1 MSYPSFRARR
11 RRPLGSLFAGFAVF
25 LVVTGGIVALA
36 VQYGLQEPS
45 GERSGTVA
53 TAPATTEALRPAPRT
68 AREAA
73 EQFVRAWEAGDYQ
86 SMYDVLSSAARE
98 RIDER
103 SFVTRYEGIAEEM
116 GQQAIRIT
124 LGEPLPGTLRFP
136 IHVVRETSR
145 VGRLE
150 EDNAIPVV
158 REGDGYWVD
167 WTPSLI
173 VADLGDGRVQ
183 WIPTVPQRGRIL
195 DRNGRPL
202 AELGLV
208 NKVGV
213 IPGQIQNEQQ
223 LLERLSQLLN
233 LPQETIRQRYAN
245 GQPDWFMPV
254 ATLPD
259 PIDPALLEQLAGI
272 PGVVVRQWP
281 ERVYPLGPAAAHV
294 TGYLSEI
301 SAEELQQRASEGYE
315 PGDRIGRTGIEAWA
329 EQFLRGRRGGRLVIV
344 GPDGRERRVLAEVP
358 AEPAADVVTTIDAD
372 LQRAAYEALGD
383 RVGSVVAID
392 PRNGAIRA
400 LVSSPSF
407 DPNRFILGLRPEEWQ
422 ALNDEQRRPLLDRA
436 TQVGYPTGSTF
447 KVVTMAA
454 GMEYLGLDAQSTFD
468 CPPTFTLPGSSVVW
482 RDWNPQ
488 GQGRLTLHNALVQSC
503 NTVFFQ
509 IGAQLDERDPNL
521 LPQMAR
527 GFGFGSE
534 TGLPELPESP
544 GLVPDPNW
552 KLRERGD
559 YWARGDAVNL
569 SIGQGFFLATPI
581 QLADAYAA
589 LANGGTLWRPYL
601 VDRVVALDG
610 SERAKSEPSQRGTL
624 PVSAEHIAAIRAALR
639 DVVARPNGTAF
650 SAFQGFSLPVAG
662 KTGTAE
668 SGQETPHAWFV
679 AIAPADDPQLVLVV
693 MVEHGGEGSR
703 VAAPIARQILDAAV
717 QAGYFG

>member
-1 MSYPSFRARR
+1 VS
-11 RRPLGSLFAGFAVF
+11 
-25 LVVTGGIVALA
+25 
-36 VQYGLQEPS
+36 
-45 GERSGTVA
+45 
-53 TAPATTEALRPAPRT
+53 
-68 AREAA
+68 
-73 EQFVRAWEAGDYQ
+73 AWQNGDYHA
-86 SMYDVLSSAARE
+86 MYALVTSAARQH
-98 RIDER
+98 IDEA
-103 SFVTRYEGIAEEM
+103 SFVARYEAIAREM
-116 GQQAIRIT
+116 GQQSIRIT

-136 IHVVRETSR
+136 IHVVRESSR
-145 VGRLE
+145 VGTLE
-150 EDNAIPVV
+150 EDNAIPLV
-158 REGDGYWVD
+158 REDDGYRID

-195 DRNGRPL
+195 DRKGRPL
-202 AELGLV
+202 AELGFV

-213 IPGQIQNEQQ
+213 IPGQIRDEQQ

-233 LPQETIRQRYAN
+233 LPPETIRQRYAS

-294 TGYLSEI
+294 TGYLSEV
-301 SAEELQQRASEGYE
+301 SADELQRLASEGYE
-315 PGDRIGRTGIEAWA
+315 AGDRIGRTGIEAWA
-329 EQFLRGRRGGRLVIV
+329 EDFLRGRRGGRLVIV
-344 GPDGRERRVLAEVP
+344 GPDGRERRVLAAVP
-358 AEPAADVVTTIDAD
+358 AQPAADVVTTIDAD
-372 LQRAAYEALGD
+372 MQRAAYQALGD
-383 RVGSVVAID
+383 SVGSVVALD
-392 PRNGAIRA
+392 PRTGAIRA
-400 LVSSPSF
+400 LVSNPSF

-422 ALNDEQRRPLLDRA
+422 ALNDEARRPLLDRA
-436 TQVGYPTGSTF
+436 TQVSYPTGSTF

-454 GMEYLGLDAQSTFD
+454 GMAYLGLDAETTFD
-468 CPPTFTLPGSSVVW
+468 CLPTFTLPGSSVVW

-527 GFGFGSE
+527 AFGFGSE
-534 TGLPELPESP
+534 TGIAELPESP
-544 GLVPDPNW
+544 GLVPDPAW

-569 SIGQGFFLATPI
+569 SIGQGFFLATPL
-581 QLADAYAA
+581 QLADAYSA

-601 VDRVVALDG
+601 VEQIVAIDG
-610 SERAKSEPSQRGTL
+610 SARFRAEPKERGRL
-624 PVSAEHIAAIRAALR
+624 PVTPDHLAAIRSALR
-639 DVVARPNGTAF
+639 DVVARANGTAF
-650 SAFQGFSLPVAG
+650 GAFQGFPLPVAG

-668 SGQETPHAWFV
+668 SGQETPHAWFAAV
-679 AIAPADDPQLVLVV
+679 APADAPQLVLVV

-717 QAGYFG
+717 QASFFEE